1 MMDERRGLFAALKG
15 FADSALAL
23 VHTRLE
29 LFVVEAAEERQRLS
43 SLLALSL
50 AAALLLVLG
59 ALLAVAALTLA
70 LWEHR
75 VLVVGLAAAAFL
87 LAGIGCAL
95 QARARARTRSH
106 LFAASLGE
114 LQRDRDALRATSVPE

>member
-1 MMDERRGLFAALKG
+1 MTEDRRGLFAALKG
-15 FADSALAL
+15 FADSALGL

-50 AAALLLVLG
+50 AAALLLVLA
-59 ALLAVAALTLA
+59 ALLGVAAVTLA

-75 VLVVGLAAAAFL
+75 VAVVSLAALAFL
-87 LAGIGCAL
+87 ATGVACAL
-95 QARARARTRSH
+95 KARNKARSRSQ

-114 LQRDRDALRATSVPE
+114 LRQDRDALRATANPE